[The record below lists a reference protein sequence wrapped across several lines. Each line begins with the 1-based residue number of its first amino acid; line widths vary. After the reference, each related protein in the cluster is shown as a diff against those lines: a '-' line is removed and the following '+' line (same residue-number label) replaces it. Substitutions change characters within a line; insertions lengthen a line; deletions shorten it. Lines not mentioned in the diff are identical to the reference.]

1 MFCCPLIRQLLN
13 TFCLKYDR
21 FWDETIFEKLL
32 NLVFVWQNVPPSSR
46 FSATG
51 KMVIISWCIVLQ
63 TETVEVELMNWIFIC
78 YSWSMRTSIMKRNMF
93 SYLRARG
100 VFQPN
105 IYRHVA
111 MNLLS
116 FVETY
121 SWEWTQLCG
130 EHFSMSVYH
139 KFILNEPNFKINK
152 FFLLENVVE
161 FTSVYN

>member
-78 YSWSMRTSIMKRNMF
+78 YSWSMRTSIMKRNICFRIYERGAFF
-93 SYLRARG
+93 SQTFIDTLLWICCHLWRLILG
-100 VFQPN
+100 N
-105 IYRHVA
+105 E
-111 MNLLS
+111 LS
-116 FVETY
+116 FAVNIF
-121 SWEWTQLCG
+121 LCLCTTNL
-130 EHFSMSVYH
+130 FLMNR
-139 KFILNEPNFKINK
+139 ILK
-152 FFLLENVVE
+152 
-161 FTSVYN
+161 